1 MNCMDTVDLL
11 IPAMKKILKFKNM
24 SPLSPEFILF
34 FIELRR
40 TFFDLHIRKFNYK
53 VGANVNIDRVSPN
66 LQMCKVDVW

>member
-1 MNCMDTVDLL
+1 MDTVDLL

-24 SPLSPEFILF
+24 SPEFILF
-34 FIELRR
+34 FIELGR